1 MRSHTKYSYLSYGY
15 MTIKKDLTIYSVNAL
30 YSIFGK
36 VNGNF
41 EEVNGNIHLMVVSTN

>member
-1 MRSHTKYSYLSYGY
+1 MQNIRIYHTGY
-15 MTIKKDLTIYSVNAL
+15 VTIKKDLTIYSVNAL

-41 EEVNGNIHLMVVSTN
+41 EEINGNMHLMVISTN

>member
-1 MRSHTKYSYLSYGY
+1 MQNIRIYHTGY
-15 MTIKKDLTIYSVNAL
+15 VTIKKDLTSFSVNVL

-41 EEVNGNIHLMVVSTN
+41 EEINGNMHLMVISTN